1 LLLDDVEV
9 VLVFGAALESG
20 VDGDEASAA
29 PAFWN

>member
-1 LLLDDVEV
+1 LLLDDEVEV
-9 VLVFGAALESG
+9 VVVFGA